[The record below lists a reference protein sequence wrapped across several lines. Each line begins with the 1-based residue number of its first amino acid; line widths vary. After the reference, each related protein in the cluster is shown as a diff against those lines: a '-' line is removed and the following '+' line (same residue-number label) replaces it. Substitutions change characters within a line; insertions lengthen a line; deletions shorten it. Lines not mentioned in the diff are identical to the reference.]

1 MASGTPEARASREP
15 KLLQLVTFRL
25 GEEEYALDILT
36 VREINRMME
45 ITRVPRAPDF
55 IEGVVNL
62 RGNVIPVLDLRKRF
76 GLPPRER
83 DKATRI
89 IVTEVGTRVVGFIV
103 DMVKEVLRIRSDTVE
118 PPGEITGVDA
128 EYILGVGKV
137 EDRLLILLDV
147 DKVLTRKE
155 KQVLEDKPGP

>member
-1 MASGTPEARASREP
+1 MTGKPHEGGEPEGSA
-15 KLLQLVTFRL
+15 LLQLVTFRL
-25 GEEEYALDILT
+25 GDEEYALDILT

-62 RGNVIPVLDLRKRF
+62 RGNVIPIIDLRKRF
-76 GLPPRER
+76 GLPAREA

-89 IVTEVGTRVVGFIV
+89 IVSEVDRRVVGFIV
-103 DMVKEVLRIRSDTVE
+103 DTVTEVLRIHAETVE
-118 PPGEITGVDA
+118 PPGDIAGIDA
-128 EYILGVGKV
+128 EYIKGVGKI

-147 DKVLTRKE
+147 DRILTKRE
-155 KQVLEDKPGP
+155 KQVLEEKP

>member
-1 MASGTPEARASREP
+1 
-15 KLLQLVTFRL
+15 VTFRL
-25 GEEEYALDILT
+25 GEEEYALDILA
-36 VREINRMME
+36 VREINRMMD

-62 RGNVIPVLDLRKRF
+62 RGNVIPVIDLRKRF

-89 IVTEVGTRVVGFIV
+89 IVTEVGARVVGFVV
-103 DMVKEVLRIRSDTVE
+103 DTVKEVLRIRSDTVE
-118 PPGEITGVDA
+118 PPGEIAGIDA
-128 EYILGVGKV
+128 EYIKGVGKI

-147 DKVLTRKE
+147 ERVLTRRE
-155 KQVLEDKPGP
+155 KQLLEEKP

>member
-1 MASGTPEARASREP
+1 MASGTPDAPAPKEP

-36 VREINRMME
+36 VRDINRMME

-83 DKATRI
+83 DKSTRI
-89 IVTEVGTRVVGFIV
+89 IVTEVGSRVVGFIV

-155 KQVLEDKPGP
+155 KQVLEEKPGP